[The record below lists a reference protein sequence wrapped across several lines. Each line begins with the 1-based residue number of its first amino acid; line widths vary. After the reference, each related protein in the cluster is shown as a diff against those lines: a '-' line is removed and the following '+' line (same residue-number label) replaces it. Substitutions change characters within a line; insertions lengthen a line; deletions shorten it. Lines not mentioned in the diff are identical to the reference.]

1 MGMKIADPGRLVVA
15 TMGDGSYLFA
25 NPAVCHQIAEA
36 MKIPMLILVLNN
48 EEWGAVR
55 GSVTGMYPGG
65 AAARANVMPLTSLK
79 PVPDLV
85 MIAQASRAWA
95 ERVERADALP
105 DALTRALAAVDG
117 GRCALLEIMIA

>member
-1 MGMKIADPGRLVVA
+1 MALPL
-15 TMGDGSYLFA
+15 
-25 NPAVCHQIAEA
+25 
-36 MKIPMLILVLNN
+36 LILVLNN

-55 GSVTGMYPGG
+55 GSVAGMYPGG

-95 ERVERADALP
+95 ERVETAAALP
-105 DALTRALAAVDG
+105 DALARALAAVDE
-117 GRCALLEIMIA
+117 GRCALLEVMVA